1 VESLCHGI
9 DFISTNYPF
18 QLSSSGKALTIVHD
32 MTSGF
37 HNNIC
42 NHSIDINS
50 NNNTKDNDVSIDDG
64 DDTTASEVIGIKR
77 ALSNDERKYPV
88 KKNKLEADKT
98 KLLVME
104 SGSYR
109 YNKTDLCNVIL

>member
-1 VESLCHGI
+1 MHAI
-9 DFISTNYPF
+9 
-18 QLSSSGKALTIVHD
+18 
-32 MTSGF
+32 TSDF

-77 ALSNDERKYPV
+77 ALSNDEKSYVV
-88 KKNKLEADKT
+88 KKTKQEADKT
-98 KLLVME
+98 KFLVIK

-109 YNKTDLCNVIL
+109 YNKTDLCNVII

>member
-1 VESLCHGI
+1 
-9 DFISTNYPF
+9 
-18 QLSSSGKALTIVHD
+18 
-32 MTSGF
+32 MTADF

-109 YNKTDLCNVIL
+109 YNKTDFCNVIL

>member
-18 QLSSSGKALTIVHD
+18 QLSSTGRALTIVHATTID
-32 MTSGF
+32 VHG
-37 HNNIC
+37 
-42 NHSIDINS
+42 NHSIDINCDY
-50 NNNTKDNDVSIDDG
+50 TKGKGVSVDDG

-77 ALSNDERKYPV
+77 ALSNDERYAV
-88 KKNKLEADKT
+88 KRTKIEADKT
-98 KLLVME
+98 KLLVMK

-109 YNKTDLCNVIL
+109 YRLM

>member
-1 VESLCHGI
+1 MESLCHGI

-18 QLSSSGKALTIVHD
+18 QLSSTGRALTIVHAVTTD
-32 MTSGF
+32 LHS
-37 HNNIC
+37 NIC

-50 NNNTKDNDVSIDDG
+50 DYTKDNGVSVDDG

-77 ALSNDERKYPV
+77 ALSNDERYAV
-88 KKNKLEADKT
+88 KRTKIEADKT
-98 KLLVME
+98 KLLVMK

-109 YNKTDLCNVIL
+109 YRLM